1 MPLSFTRVRF
11 MTTGLKL
18 KIAFVIFLLF
28 FSGLALL
35 PNFYSGLPGWWNKYF
50 APAGINLGLDLQGG
64 MHIVLQVDM
73 DKAAENSLD
82 LAASEF
88 RNMLADKGVTAVRL
102 DSSASGQILFTLP
115 NTGAIDT
122 VNQLL
127 KDNFSHLNSSVSAE
141 AGTFPRV
148 TLQLAPEE
156 IETIKKN
163 SVAQALEIIRNRIDQ
178 FGVAEPIVLRQG
190 ENQIVVQL
198 PGVQDPERAIA
209 LIGQTAQLEFKAVAN
224 TGGLDLQGLVNQ
236 AIQAGQLQEGDTR
249 RQLNIALQGR
259 LPQGTELYFERVVD
273 KQTKVESRV
282 PLLLESP
289 ILMTG
294 AMVKD
299 AQVRIGG
306 NFNEPLVSLDLT
318 GLGGQTFAQIT
329 EKFVGRQLAIVLD
342 ENVRSAPVI
351 REKIVGGSAQITGN
365 FTHAEAS
372 DLAIVLRAG
381 ALPAPVDI
389 IQNLTVGASLGQDS
403 INKGIYSGLFGAL
416 LVVVFMMVYYRLSG
430 VIANVGLAFNILL
443 LFVGLAML
451 GATLTLPGIAG
462 IILTVGMA
470 VDANVLIY
478 ERMREEFALGKTI
491 KSGVETG
498 FHKAFSSIID
508 SQVTTLITALVL
520 FLFGTGPIKGFAVTL
535 TMGIIFNL
543 FAVLFVCR
551 LIYDGLIATRRL
563 KELRFMQFFKRTNF
577 DFMRVRHIG
586 FTVTAIMVVL
596 GLIATVQISR
606 GKAKL
611 GVDFT
616 GGVMLQYRAAQPF
629 TLEEVRPVLS
639 ANGFEGV
646 DLQRVSNDNQLI
658 VKLKHSQEKVG
669 SESDQ
674 IDAVLAQHLGDK
686 GFSLES
692 KSEIGA
698 SVSSDLRS
706 KAIIAIVLSL
716 LGVVAYLAIRFD
728 FRFGLAATAATFHD
742 VLAVLGVC
750 WLLGKE
756 FDLLIM
762 TALLTLAGF
771 SLNDTVV
778 IFDRIRENLAK
789 HEGIGL
795 FDVINLSIN
804 ETLSRSVITVLTMT
818 FTVLSLFLFGGSII
832 HDFSFA
838 LLVGMFVGS
847 YSSIFVAAPLLAI
860 GWKGKV

>member
-1 MPLSFTRVRF
+1 MNS
-11 MTTGLKL
+11 GLKL
-18 KIAFVIFLLF
+18 KTALVVFLLF

-35 PNFYSGLPGWWNKYF
+35 PNFYSGLPGWWTKYL

-64 MHIVLQVDM
+64 MHIVLQVDL

-82 LAASEF
+82 LAATEF
-88 RNMLADKGVTAVRL
+88 RDMLAAKGITAVRL
-102 DSSASGQILFTLP
+102 DSGAAGQILFTLP
-115 NTGAIDT
+115 NTGVIDT
-122 VNQLL
+122 VKAML
-127 KDNFSHLNSSVSAE
+127 KDDFSHLQSEVSAE
-141 AGTFPRV
+141 TGSFPRV
-148 TLQLAPEE
+148 TLRLGTQEVEA
-156 IETIKKN
+156 IRKN

-190 ENQIVVQL
+190 DNQIVVQL
-198 PGVQDPERAIA
+198 PGVQDPERALA
-209 LIGQTAQLEFKAVAN
+209 LIGQTAQLEFKLVAN
-224 TGGLDLQGLVNQ
+224 DPGLNLSALIEE
-236 AIQAGQLQEGDTR
+236 AIKDGRWKEGESR
-249 RQLNIALQGR
+249 RQLNLALERR
-259 LPQGTELYFERVVD
+259 LPPGTEVYFEKVVD
-273 KQTKVESRV
+273 KKTKVESRV

-299 AQVRIGG
+299 AQMRIGG
-306 NFNEPLVSLDLT
+306 NFNEPYVSLELT
-318 GLGGQTFAQIT
+318 GLGAQSFGQIT
-329 EKFVGRQLAIVLD
+329 GKYVGRQLAIVLD

-351 REKIVGGSAQITGN
+351 REKILGGSAQISGN
-365 FTHAEAS
+365 FTHEEAS

-381 ALPAPVDI
+381 ALPAPVEI

-403 INKGIYSGLFGAL
+403 IDRGIYSGLFGAL

-430 VIANVGLAFNILL
+430 VIANIGLAFNILL

-491 KSGVETG
+491 RSGVEAG
-498 FHKAFSSIID
+498 FSKAFSSIVD

-535 TMGIIFNL
+535 SMGIIFNL
-543 FAVLFVCR
+543 FAVLVVCR
-551 LIYDGLIATRRL
+551 LIYDGLVAGRRL
-563 KELRFMQFFKRTNF
+563 KTLHFMQFFKRTHF

-586 FTVTAIMVVL
+586 FAATAVMVLL
-596 GLIATVQISR
+596 GLVATVQIMR
-606 GKAKL
+606 GKADL

-616 GGVMLQYRAAQPF
+616 GGLMLQYQSAQPF

-639 ANGFEGV
+639 ENGFAGV
-646 DLQRVSNDNQLI
+646 DLQRVSNDNRLI
-658 VKLKHSQEKVG
+658 IKLKQMQEKVG
-669 SESDQ
+669 TEGERIS
-674 IDAVLAQHLGDK
+674 AVLAEHLGEK
-686 GFSLES
+686 GFVLES

-698 SVSSDLRS
+698 SVSADLRN
-706 KAIIAIVLSL
+706 KALIAIVLSM
-716 LGVVAYLAIRFD
+716 LGVVAYLAVRFD
-728 FRFGLAATAATFHD
+728 LRFGLAATATTFHD

-756 FDLLIM
+756 FDLLTV

-778 IFDRIRENLAK
+778 IFDRIRENLGR
-789 HEGIGL
+789 HENMGFYSI
-795 FDVINLSIN
+795 INLSIN
-804 ETLSRSVITVLTMT
+804 ETLSRSIITVLTMT
-818 FTVLSLFLFGGSII
+818 FTVLSLFLFGGPAI

-847 YSSIFVAAPLLAI
+847 YSSIFVASPLLAI
-860 GWKGKV
+860 GWKGNM

>member
-1 MPLSFTRVRF
+1 

-35 PNFYSGLPGWWNKYF
+35 PNFYSGMPGWWNKYF
-50 APAGINLGLDLQGG
+50 APPGINLGLDLQGG
-64 MHIVLQVDM
+64 MHVVLQVDM

-82 LAASEF
+82 LSATEF

-102 DSSASGQILFTLP
+102 DASAPGQILFTLP

-127 KDNFSHLNSSVSAE
+127 KESFSHLQSNVSAE

-148 TLQLAPEE
+148 TLQLGAQE
-156 IETIKKN
+156 IDGIRKN

-198 PGVQDPERAIA
+198 PGIQDPERAIA
-209 LIGQTAQLEFKAVAN
+209 LIGQTAQLEFKVVAN
-224 TGGLDLQGLVNQ
+224 ATGIDLPALIESV
-236 AIQAGQLQEGDTR
+236 IQSGQWQEDDTR
-249 RQLNIALQGR
+249 RQLNLALQGR
-259 LPQGTELYFERVVD
+259 LPQGTEIYFERVVD
-273 KQTKVESRV
+273 KATKVESKV
-282 PLLLESP
+282 PLLLETP

-306 NFNEPLVSLDLT
+306 NFNEPYVSLELT
-318 GLGGQTFAQIT
+318 GLGGQTFGQIT

-351 REKIVGGSAQITGN
+351 REKILGGSAQITGN
-365 FTHAEAS
+365 FSHTEAS

-403 INKGIYSGLFGAL
+403 INKGIYSGLLGAV
-416 LVVVFMMVYYRLSG
+416 LVILFMIYYYRFSG
-430 VIANVGLAFNILL
+430 LVANIGLFFNVLL
-443 LFVGLAML
+443 LFVGLSML

-462 IILTVGMA
+462 VILTMGMA

-508 SQVTTLITALVL
+508 SQVTSLITALVL

-535 TMGIIFNL
+535 SMGIIFNL
-543 FAVLFVCR
+543 FAVLFICR
-551 LIYDGLIATRRL
+551 LIYDGLIAKRRL
-563 KELRFMQFFKRTNF
+563 KSLNFVQFFKHSNF
-577 DFMRVRHIG
+577 NFMKVRNIA
-586 FTVTAIMVVL
+586 FAVSVIFSVI
-596 GLIATVQISR
+596 GLIAAVQISR
-606 GKAKL
+606 GQAKL

-616 GGVMLQYRAAQPF
+616 GGIMLQYSATQPF

-639 ANGFEGV
+639 ENGFAKV
-646 DLQRVSNDNQLI
+646 DLQQVSSDNQLI
-658 VKLKHSQEKVG
+658 IKLQEAQETVG

-674 IDAVLAQHLGDK
+674 ITAVLEEHLADK
-686 GFSLES
+686 GFNLES

-698 SVSSDLRS
+698 SVSADLRN
-706 KAIIAIVLSL
+706 KALIAIVLSM
-716 LGVVAYLAIRFD
+716 LGVIAYLAVRFD
-728 FRFGLAATAATFHD
+728 LRFGVAATVSTFHD
-742 VLAVLGVC
+742 VLAVLGIC
-750 WLLGKE
+750 WLMGKE
-756 FDLLIM
+756 FDLLIV

-795 FDVINLSIN
+795 FDVVNLSIN
-804 ETLSRSVITVLTMT
+804 ETLARSIITGVSLIMT
-818 FTVLSLFLFGGSII
+818 ILALFFFGGATI

-838 LLVGMFVGS
+838 LLIGMFIGF
-847 YSSIFVAAPLLAI
+847 YSSVFVASPLLAI
-860 GWKGKV
+860 GWKGKA

>member
-1 MPLSFTRVRF
+1 MNS
-11 MTTGLKL
+11 GLKL
-18 KIAFVIFLLF
+18 KTVFVIFLLF
-28 FSGLALL
+28 FSGLTFL
-35 PNFYSGLPGWWNKYF
+35 PNFYGGLPEWWNKYF
-50 APAGINLGLDLQGG
+50 APPGINLGLDLQGG

-82 LAASEF
+82 LSANEF
-88 RNMLADKGVTAVRL
+88 RDILADKGVTAVRL
-102 DSSASGQILFTLP
+102 DGAASGQILFTLP
-115 NTGAIDT
+115 NTGVIDT
-122 VNQLL
+122 VNQVL
-127 KDNFSHLNSSVSAE
+127 KENFSHLQSNVSAE

-148 TLQLAPEE
+148 TLQLGAQE
-156 IETIKKN
+156 IDAIRKN

-198 PGVQDPERAIA
+198 PGIQDPERAIA
-209 LIGQTAQLEFKAVAN
+209 LIGQTALLEFKVVAN
-224 TGGLDLQGLVNQ
+224 ATGIDLQALIESV
-236 AIQAGQLQEGDTR
+236 IQSGQWQENDSR
-249 RQLNIALQGR
+249 RQLNLALQGR
-259 LPQGTELYFERVVD
+259 LPQGTEIYFERVVD
-273 KQTKVESRV
+273 KATKVESKV
-282 PLLLESP
+282 PLLLETP

-306 NFNEPLVSLDLT
+306 NFNEPYVSLELT
-318 GLGGQTFAQIT
+318 GLGGQTFGQLT

-351 REKIVGGSAQITGN
+351 REKILGGSAQITGN
-365 FTHAEAS
+365 FSHAEAS

-381 ALPAPVDI
+381 ALPAPVEI

-416 LVVVFMMVYYRLSG
+416 LVVVFMMVYYRISG
-430 VIANVGLAFNILL
+430 VIANIGLAFNILL

-451 GATLTLPGIAG
+451 GGTLTLPGIAG

-478 ERMREEFALGKTI
+478 ERMREEFALGKSI

-498 FHKAFSSIID
+498 FSKAFSSIID
-508 SQVTTLITALVL
+508 SQLTTLITALVL

-563 KELRFMQFFKRTNF
+563 KDLRFMQLLKRTNF
-577 DFMRVRHIG
+577 DFMRIRHIG
-586 FTVTAIMVVL
+586 FAVTAIMVVL

-616 GGVMLQYRAAQPF
+616 GGVMLQYSAAQPF
-629 TLEEVRPVLS
+629 TLEEVRPVLRD
-639 ANGFEGV
+639 NGFGGV
-646 DLQRVSNDNQLI
+646 DLQRVSNENQLI
-658 VKLKHSQEKVG
+658 IKLKQSQETVG
-669 SESDQ
+669 TESDQ
-674 IDAVLAQHLGDK
+674 ITAVLQQHLGDK
-686 GFSLES
+686 AFSLES

-698 SVSSDLRS
+698 SVSTDLRS
-706 KAIIAIVLSL
+706 KAILAIALSL
-716 LGVVAYLAIRFD
+716 LGVVAYLAVRFD

-756 FDLLIM
+756 FDLLLM

-778 IFDRIRENLAK
+778 IFDRIRENLGK
-789 HEGIGL
+789 YENMRFYDI
-795 FDVINLSIN
+795 INRSIN
-804 ETLSRSVITVLTMT
+804 ETLSRSIITVLTMT

-847 YSSIFVAAPLLAI
+847 YSSIFVASPLVAI
-860 GWKGKV
+860 GWKEKV